1 MNFKSWLLI
10 VAAVSV
16 AAGCATPQEPAK
28 PVPPRSASSQTPAKI
43 SPRES
48 DAFLAG
54 FDPALFARPDRFNA
68 AIFVDTDELLTIDQ
82 EPIRRSASDSTNVKL
97 VWLLQKDP
105 DPSILTYVFPDN
117 DAIHPI
123 QVEGVPI
130 PITCGRESPK
140 KFVCRY
146 TASGPA
152 KWKYIVRVLNQVTGR
167 ELTKLDPWVHQ
178 N

>member
-16 AAGCATPQEPAK
+16 AAGCATSQEPAK
-28 PVPPRSASSQTPAKI
+28 PVPTTSASSQTPAKI

-48 DAFLAG
+48 EVFLAG
-54 FDPALFARPDRFNA
+54 FDPALFTRPDRFNV
-68 AIFVDTDELLTIDQ
+68 AIYVDTEELLTIDQ
-82 EPIRRSASDSTNVKL
+82 EPVRRSATDSTNVKL
-97 VWLLQKDP
+97 VWLLEKDP
-105 DPSILTYVFPDN
+105 NPYVFPDN

-123 QVEGVPI
+123 QVEGTPI
-130 PITCGRESPK
+130 QITCGRESEK

-146 TASGPA
+146 TANGPA
-152 KWKYIVRVLNQVTGR
+152 KWKYIVRVLNKVTQR